1 MLRVTP
7 DELKYNALVV
17 LTANLQRLI
26 VFDTSQAHITGR
38 VADEVVGAARRGQ
51 LDVVGA
57 VVGRT
62 DATASVAAAD
72 VAAVR
77 PFAAP
82 LAAAVRGYY
91 ATDLTGPPSTQ
102 AAFGA
107 AHVYASMYL
116 NQGTVRM
123 GEVFGHEEWADR
135 ARQHVPTFQVLRR
148 QAQTAVGSSAG
159 GAPSQEAQRFIAEHV
174 RVAVA
179 DHDLVLAQVD
189 GIEAMLDGRDPRAG

>member
-1 MLRVTP
+1 VLAMSPEELR
-7 DELKYNALVV
+7 YNALVV
-17 LTANLQRLI
+17 LTANLQRLV
-26 VFDTSQAHITGR
+26 VFHTSQAHISGR
-38 VADEVVGAARRGQ
+38 PADPAVAASLREQ

-57 VVGRT
+57 VVRRADESQT
-62 DATASVAAAD
+62 VTPAD
-72 VAAVR
+72 VDAVR

-82 LAAAVRGYY
+82 LAAAVRAYY
-91 ATDLTGPPSTQ
+91 ETDLSGPPSTQ

-123 GEVFGHEEWADR
+123 GEVFGHEDWADR
-135 ARQHVPTFQVLRR
+135 ARQHVPTFMTLRL

-159 GAPSQEAQRFIAEHV
+159 GEPSDEARRFVADHV

-179 DHDLVLAQVD
+179 DRDLVLAQVD
-189 GIEAMLDGRDPRAG
+189 GIDPMLDGRDPRSR